1 MIEYNFKKKK
11 KCFHA
16 MVLLLLSGTLL
27 SSCSFNNFLKDK
39 VEFFAEKEEI
49 FKIIKSNKSV
59 RSIRAFAS
67 FEIFFPE
74 TNKSGSVF
82 HQEIGFEE
90 GTFSGNAFLVWEKP
104 NLFRIEILSP
114 FGNPYFSIFAKGKS
128 LKIFHITKQ
137 KLYVGDFTKKT
148 MENLFGIPVEL
159 DMLLEIFS
167 VLKPK
172 FQSKNY
178 RFDKIEGVLIPI
190 KKDMKNSRTFWI
202 NKNSLMP
209 KKVEIVLSGQ
219 KLFVRYL
226 SYEKIDG
233 ILFPKTILLV
243 NPKNKA
249 HLKIEI
255 EELNS
260 SIFSSIQRNAFNFKV
275 PLDVTIHHL
284 FFD

>member
-11 KCFHA
+11 KYFHA

-104 NLFRIEILSP
+104 NLFRMEILSP
-114 FGNPYFSIFAKGKS
+114 FWNPYFSIFAMGCIVT
-128 LKIFHITKQ
+128 KIMS
-137 KLYVGDFTKKT
+137 Y
-148 MENLFGIPVEL
+148 
-159 DMLLEIFS
+159 
-167 VLKPK
+167 
-172 FQSKNY
+172 
-178 RFDKIEGVLIPI
+178 
-190 KKDMKNSRTFWI
+190 SR
-202 NKNSLMP
+202 
-209 KKVEIVLSGQ
+209 
-219 KLFVRYL
+219 
-226 SYEKIDG
+226 
-233 ILFPKTILLV
+233 
-243 NPKNKA
+243 
-249 HLKIEI
+249 H
-255 EELNS
+255 
-260 SIFSSIQRNAFNFKV
+260 
-275 PLDVTIHHL
+275 
-284 FFD
+284 